1 MGLSSSRNSL
11 ETLALRQIAE
21 VEERLLSDLTEV
33 LNEVAP
39 SPDEVQEHAAM
50 LTYVAQLC
58 STLWVDNDFSGKA
71 WTPCVVPYL
80 TCFLPTEEA
89 AVACEQFREQQE
101 KRSEAERMMRLG
113 LAPEEDMGP
122 EICNI
127 YFSLA
132 YGGKVLLHN
141 THLFLHR
148 GKKYG
153 LLGHNGAGKTT
164 LLRNIANGKIE
175 GMPPNLVSVFVE
187 SHFDE
192 DEETPVSVHDYVAK
206 DPAL

>member
-1 MGLSSSRNSL
+1 M
-11 ETLALRQIAE
+11 AE
-21 VEERLLSDLTEV
+21 VEERLLADLTEI
-33 LNEVAP
+33 LTELAP
-39 SPDEVQEHAAM
+39 SPDEVKEHAAM
-50 LTYVAQLC
+50 LQYVAQLC

-89 AVACEQFREQQE
+89 AAACEKFRAAAE
-101 KRSEAERMMRLG
+101 KRSEAERMERLG

-175 GMPPNLVSVFVE
+175 GMPPELVSVFVE

-192 DEETPVSVHDYVAK
+192 DDEQEVGVRDYIVTDPALKGK
-206 DPAL
+206 DPAEVR